1 MADEH
6 KAEFRDLDKYENDM
20 KKSIE
25 NLRGKVEDLT
35 NDELGQLLSE
45 NVISMRLFKQV
56 YNVLSAEKIRRTG
69 KAGVAVEDDKK
80 NE

>member
-1 MADEH
+1 MADNTQN
-6 KAEFRDLDKYENDM
+6 EFRDLDKYEEDM

-25 NLRGKVEDLT
+25 NLKGKVEDLT
-35 NDELGQLLSE
+35 DDELGQLLSE

-56 YNVLSAEKIRRTG
+56 YNVLCAEKIRRVG
-69 KAGVAVEDDKK
+69 KAGEASEDKK